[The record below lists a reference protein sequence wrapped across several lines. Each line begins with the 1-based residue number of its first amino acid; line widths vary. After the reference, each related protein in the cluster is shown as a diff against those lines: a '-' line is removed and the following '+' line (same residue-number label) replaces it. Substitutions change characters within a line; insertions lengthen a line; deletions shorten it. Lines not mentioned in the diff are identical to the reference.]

1 MLLTEFFNNPM
12 GKGSAALNINATKE
26 KFDQRYDTFY
36 KDISHTTF
44 FIKNDIYISVNI
56 PSSVRGIFYDVVI
69 KFTPNDKSAG
79 VSVTDMDYKFFSNSP
94 SFLYTY
100 ANAYSKKKLLI
111 RELDRKLSREM
122 IKEIAKTRNPYS
134 IISYD
139 YTIYCALKYILS
151 NGFDKISALKL
162 ESNKKSTMNDLYKS
176 VQDWE
181 TLQKKRK
188 LQKISNKLEDE
199 EKLKENQNQ
208 EITDE
213 GENDNDSNSKAKR
226 SPKTKKVK
234 NTKTVA
240 KTKKVKKVKK
250 I

>member
-12 GKGSAALNINATKE
+12 GKGSAALNIKAIKE
-26 KFDQRYDTFY
+26 KYDERYNNFY
-36 KDISHTTF
+36 KDITHQSF
-44 FIKNDIYISVNI
+44 FIKKNIYISVNI
-56 PSSVRGIFYDVVI
+56 PSSVKGIFYDVVI
-69 KFTPNDKSAG
+69 KFTPNSKSAG
-79 VSVTDMDYKFFSNSP
+79 SSVIDMDYQFFSNSP

-122 IKEIAKTRNPYS
+122 IKDMAKTRNPYS

-139 YTIYCALKYILS
+139 YTIYCALKYILI
-151 NGFDKISALKL
+151 NGFDKISVLKMKN
-162 ESNKKSTMNDLYKS
+162 NKSSTMSDLYKS

-188 LQKISNKLEDE
+188 LQKISNKIEEE
-199 EKLKENQNQ
+199 EKLKNNHNQNNI
-208 EITDE
+208 EIDDDS
-213 GENDNDSNSKAKR
+213 DNGVKR

-234 NTKTVA
+234 NTKNVA
-240 KTKKVKKVKK
+240 KIKKVKKVKK

>member
-12 GKGSAALNINATKE
+12 GKGSAALNIKAIKE
-26 KFDQRYDTFY
+26 KYDERYNNFY
-36 KDISHTTF
+36 KDITHQSF
-44 FIKNDIYISVNI
+44 FIKKNIYISVNI
-56 PSSVRGIFYDVVI
+56 PSSVKGIFYDVVI
-69 KFTPNDKSAG
+69 KFTPNSKSAG
-79 VSVTDMDYKFFSNSP
+79 SSVIDMDYQFFSNSP

-122 IKEIAKTRNPYS
+122 IKDMAKTRNPYS

-139 YTIYCALKYILS
+139 YTIYCALKYILT
-151 NGFDKISALKL
+151 NGFDKISVLKM
-162 ESNKKSTMNDLYKS
+162 ENNKSSTMSDLYKS

-188 LQKISNKLEDE
+188 LQKISNKIEEE
-199 EKLKENQNQ
+199 EKLKNNHNQNNI
-208 EITDE
+208 EIDDDS
-213 GENDNDSNSKAKR
+213 DNGVKR

-234 NTKTVA
+234 NTKNVA
-240 KTKKVKKVKK
+240 KIKKVKK
-250 I
+250 IKKI